1 MVWQFIEVFKKIAG
15 NGVED
20 DDWTDRLSRRH
31 TIIILLIFCIL
42 VGSSQFVGSPISCWC
57 PAQFSGSMTSYA
69 NSICWI
75 ANTYYV
81 PLADDT
87 KLPGPNG
94 PKEYRINY
102 YQWVPFILVTMAFL
116 FYVPFAIWRL
126 LSKQHSI
133 HTKSVMKIITSMDQT
148 SSESREKSINTICK
162 IIDRSIEVNR
172 DWNDL
177 SCLGGLRNFVNRKTG
192 GSYIVRIYMATKFL
206 YIFNVV
212 GQLFALNYFLYSKN
226 IIFGYEFLMDII
238 SGRDFWESS
247 RFPRVTMCDFTIR
260 TLGENN
266 HRNTIQCTLPINLF
280 NEKIFIFIWFWYA
293 LVSIISIYTTVFWLF
308 DFCPGSR
315 LRFIRRYLNVRDE
328 RRRNTND
335 LDKDGRLR
343 HFVLEYLKQDGVFL
357 LRIVKK
363 NTNDLIVGELITSLW
378 GQYKRNNRFI
388 QHNEKYSSTEL
399 RECEKNIIVNESP
412 LLQQNGFNYNH

>member
-1 MVWQFIEVFKKIAG
+1 
-15 NGVED
+15 
-20 DDWTDRLSRRH
+20 
-31 TIIILLIFCIL
+31 
-42 VGSSQFVGSPISCWC
+42 
-57 PAQFSGSMTSYA
+57 
-69 NSICWI
+69 
-75 ANTYYV
+75 
-81 PLADDT
+81 
-87 KLPGPNG
+87 
-94 PKEYRINY
+94 
-102 YQWVPFILVTMAFL
+102 
-116 FYVPFAIWRL
+116 
-126 LSKQHSI
+126 
-133 HTKSVMKIITSMDQT
+133 MDQT

-266 HRNTIQCTLPINLF
+266 QRNTIQCTLPINLF

-293 LVSIISIYTTVFWLF
+293 FVAAVTVYSFLAWCRNTIY
-308 DFCPGSR
+308 DSR
-315 LRFIRRYLNVRDE
+315 AQFVRRYLRFNDRLPYNDNSSGSIV
-328 RRRNTND
+328 NT
-335 LDKDGRLR
+335 KS
-343 HFVLEYLKQDGVFL
+343 FETFICSYLKHDGVLL

-363 NTNDLIVGELITSLW
+363 NTNDLIVGELVASLW
-378 GQYKRNNRFI
+378 EQFKRSSHYLQDKEDSIHKEKVSTNGGESLLPNGYH
-388 QHNEKYSSTEL
+388 HN
-399 RECEKNIIVNESP
+399 P
-412 LLQQNGFNYNH
+412 